1 MPSPQTSMIIGFLLA
16 LVLVIPFVLSLRR
29 TWINNA
35 IRNTY
40 AMMDSNAKTE
50 IDDLRND
57 LALAERELFEIKA
70 DAWNKIQILEHKLA
84 AKAENVTL
92 EFKVDISDL
101 RTLYR
106 LAAILTLA
114 SETFS
119 ALKATGKAT
128 EARKAAQECIDLAA
142 KLKGKAHQA
151 QLPEHAA

>member
-29 TWINNA
+29 TWIANA
-35 IRNTY
+35 IKDHC
-40 AMMDSNAKTE
+40 AG
-50 IDDLRND
+50 IDDDARTQIADLKND
-57 LALAERELFEIKA
+57 LAQADRELFEMKA

-92 EFKVDISDL
+92 AFNVDISDM

-142 KLKGKAHQA
+142 KLKAKAHQA